1 MMVEP
6 NITGALIGGTLIG
19 LASVLMLLLLGR
31 ITGIAGILGGV
42 VVWLRSQ
49 DLSWRMAFL
58 VGLVLGAVAYR
69 LTWGDIPLEMQAQG
83 IPLVAAGLLVGAGTR
98 LGSGCTSGHGV
109 CGMARRSKRS
119 FAATLTFMVVAA
131 VTVFFVRHVLA

>member
-1 MMVEP
+1 MVEP
-6 NITGALIGGTLIG
+6 NVIGALVGGTLIG
-19 LASVLMLLLLGR
+19 VAGVLMLLLLGR
-31 ITGIAGILGGV
+31 ITGISGILGGV

-49 DLSWRMAFL
+49 DLSWRTAFL

-69 LTWGDIPLEMQAQG
+69 LIWGDIPLEMQAQG

-119 FAATLTFMVVAA
+119 FVATLTFMVVAA
-131 VTVFFVRHVLA
+131 VTVFVVRHVLA